1 MQHSSRFLNYT
12 TDRVR
17 RHQRLKVAEEN
28 IVPARLDQTNAVA
41 VAVTFLNIDSD
52 FAARVPGQHRKGDGP
67 RAFDAKPRLSMS
79 GFTEACVRR
88 PPAQGAPAGALREAV
103 APYGC
108 YNAASGLAKVRCPD
122 ADCERLIGV
131 NVYGSGARLVITV
144 AH

>member
-28 IVPARLDQTNAVA
+28 IIPARLHQTNAVA

-52 FAARVPGQHRKGDGP
+52 VAAGVPGQHRKGHGP

-79 GFTEACVRR
+79 GFTEACVWRPPTRGARR
-88 PPAQGAPAGALREAV
+88 PARALR
-103 APYGC
+103 
-108 YNAASGLAKVRCPD
+108 L
-122 ADCERLIGV
+122 L
-131 NVYGSGARLVITV
+131 
-144 AH
+144 